1 MEQTPTTKSNKNEIK
16 LQNNIGFFFIGV
28 LIVTLLGF
36 YPSYFAHFPMFEGFS
51 WAFHFH
57 AFFATLWIVMLITQA
72 FLIRSKKYNL
82 HRKIGKASYF
92 VIPLLLFSF
101 FLMAKAAYFKNIN
114 IKHLSETEALAYL
127 SRSGLRDILY
137 LAVLYSLAMLYKRRT
152 SWHLR
157 FFTCTGLTVLGPGLG
172 RFAFTNFRP
181 EIAGATMGVFLLL
194 IPIIWL
200 IVDIIKK
207 KSPIPLLV
215 FIAITI
221 SAIYLDGSGH
231 SAWWQTFAKWFVGTF
246 FK

>member
-1 MEQTPTTKSNKNEIK
+1 MEQSQTTKIIK
-16 LQNNIGFFFIGV
+16 REKHLQNNIGFFFIGV
-28 LIVTLLGF
+28 LIFTLLGF
-36 YPSYFAHFPMFEGFS
+36 YPSYFSHFPKFEGFS
-51 WAFHFH
+51 WVYHFH

-72 FLIRSKKYNL
+72 FLIRRKKFNL
-82 HRKIGKASYF
+82 HRKIGNASYF
-92 VIPLLLFSF
+92 IIPFLLFSF
-101 FLMAKAAYFKNIN
+101 FLMAETTYFNNISE
-114 IKHLSETEALAYL
+114 KHISETDALAYL

-137 LAVLYSLAMLYKRRT
+137 MAILYSLAIIYKRRA

-172 RFAFTNFRP
+172 RFAFGNFSP
-181 EIAGATMGVFLLL
+181 EVAGATMGIFMLL

-200 IVDIIKK
+200 IIDIVKK

-221 SAIYLDGSGH
+221 SAIYLDGCGH
-231 SAWWQTFAKWFVGTF
+231 SAWWQTFAKWFADTF

>member
-1 MEQTPTTKSNKNEIK
+1 MKQPTTTIDPREKL

-28 LIVTLLGF
+28 LIITLLGF
-36 YPSYFAHFPMFEGFS
+36 YPTYFSHFPSFEGFT
-51 WAFHFH
+51 WAYHFH

-72 FLIRSKKYNL
+72 FLIRRKKYNL

-92 VIPLLLFSF
+92 VIPFLLFSF
-101 FLMAKAAYFKNIN
+101 FLMAQASYLKNIN
-114 IKHLSETEALAYL
+114 IKHLSETEALAGL
-127 SRSGLRDILY
+127 SKSGLRDILY
-137 LAVLYSLAMLYKRRT
+137 IAILYGLAILYKRRI

-172 RFAFTNFRP
+172 RFAFTNFSP
-181 EIAGATMGVFLLL
+181 EIAGPIMGIFLLL

-200 IVDIIKK
+200 IIDIVKK

-221 SAIYLDGSGH
+221 SAIYMDGCGH
-231 SAWWQTFAKWFVGTF
+231 SAWWQTFAKWFADTF